1 MLCVCYISGLTFL
14 IKTKYMG
21 KFMQTHNHYLN
32 TTFTI
37 IIAVITI
44 PTHTI
49 LAMCYQC
56 FCCIV
61 NTFIFNIMKVSSS
74 YFLTHTHSFLVL
86 FCFGS
91 QCYYDYF
98 FLQLNLCHCLLFSC
112 FVYYTFHKALNI
124 QLLNNIMV
132 FHLCI
137 SLTIRIVFCFYFPS
151 FQMYFSKSICG

>member
-1 MLCVCYISGLTFL
+1 
-14 IKTKYMG
+14 MG

-37 IIAVITI
+37 IMAVITI

-49 LAMCYQC
+49 YAMCYQC

-74 YFLTHTHSFLVL
+74 YFLTHIHSSSFYVLAANVIMIIFSFNSIFAIAFYFLIFL
-86 FCFGS
+86 FCILYISQGS
-91 QCYYDYF
+91 AHSTSKHHYG
-98 FLQLNLCHCLLFSC
+98 
-112 FVYYTFHKALNI
+112 
-124 QLLNNIMV
+124 

-137 SLTIRIVFCFYFPS
+137 SLTIRIVFCFYFSS
-151 FQMYFSKSICG
+151 FPNVLF